1 MKEKLLTEFIG
12 TFFLFL
18 IISLSAVAGNAGE
31 LAPLAIGIGLA
42 GLIFA
47 SGHRSAAHFN
57 PAVTL
62 AFFVSKNQPA
72 KEIIPYILAIS
83 AGALSAALVAQL
95 IQSDS
100 FSAIQAEQLG
110 LHQSENFSLVPALIS
125 EFLFTFALIW
135 VILNVALAR
144 GTANNGFYGIAIG
157 FTVATGAFSVG
168 SISGASF
175 NPAVNLGLYL
185 HNVLDLKLL
194 LTYTLIQV
202 LAAFLAAVIFKQL
215 EAEHSD

>member
-18 IISLSAVAGNAGE
+18 IISLSAVAGNAGS
-31 LAPLAIGIGLA
+31 LAPLAIGIGLT

-62 AFFVSKNQPA
+62 AFFVSKNQAA
-72 KEIIPYILAIS
+72 KEVLPYILVAFL
-83 AGALSAALVAQL
+83 GALLAALLAQQ
-95 IQSDS
+95 IQGDS
-100 FSAIQAEQLG
+100 LSMIQAEQLG
-110 LHQSENFSLVPALIS
+110 FHHSENFALLPALLS
-125 EFLFTFALIW
+125 EFAFTFALIW

-175 NPAVNLGLYL
+175 NPAVNIGLFM
-185 HNVLDLKLL
+185 HHVIDLKLL
-194 LTYTLIQV
+194 IAYTLVQIF
-202 LAAFLAAVIFKQL
+202 AAIVAAVIFRQL
-215 EAEHSD
+215 EAE

>member
-18 IISLSAVAGNAGE
+18 IISLSAVAGNAGD

-47 SGHRSAAHFN
+47 SGHRSDAHFN

-72 KEIIPYILAIS
+72 KEVLPYILVIS
-83 AGALSAALVAQL
+83 VGALLAAFVAQV
-95 IQSDS
+95 IQADS
-100 FSAIQAEQLG
+100 YSAIQAEQLG
-110 LHQSENFSLVPALIS
+110 LYQSENFALLPALLS
-125 EFLFTFALIW
+125 EFLFTFALVW

-175 NPAVNLGLYL
+175 NPAVNLGLYV
-185 HNVLDLKLL
+185 HDVLDLNLL
-194 LTYTLIQV
+194 LAYTVVQIF
-202 LAAFLAAVIFKQL
+202 AAISAAIIFKQL
-215 EAEHSD
+215 ETE

>member
-18 IISLSAVAGNAGE
+18 LISLSAVAGNAGN
-31 LAPLAIGIGLA
+31 LAPLAFGIGLA

-62 AFFVSKNQPA
+62 AFFTSKNQPA
-72 KEIIPYILAIS
+72 KEVLPYILAIS
-83 AGALSAALVAQL
+83 AGALSAAFVAEI
-95 IQSDS
+95 IQADPY
-100 FSAIQAEQLG
+100 SAIQSQQLG
-110 LHQSENFSLVPALIS
+110 LHHSERFALLPALLS
-125 EFLFTFALIW
+125 EFLFTFALVW
-135 VILNVALAR
+135 VVLNVALAK

-157 FTVATGAFSVG
+157 FIVAAGAFCVG

-175 NPAVNLGLYL
+175 NPAVNLGLYI
-185 HNVLDLKLL
+185 HAVIDLKLL
-194 LTYTLIQV
+194 LFYTLVQIF
-202 LAAFLAAVIFKQL
+202 AAFGAALIFKRL
-215 EAEHSD
+215 EAK